1 MKTLSI
7 AILLLFATSLFGA
20 AFANDCVAMPRA
32 PGMTDQAQG
41 QAPSCC
47 EVKAACLGGSCIATR
62 HDAGCTSDH
71 GLVAAGQK
79 SQSAPDLVKAPELSI
94 VPALLLATAARN
106 IIARYPYRPRDSV
119 HITGYA
125 DVYARTGR
133 LLI

>member
-1 MKTLSI
+1 MKTLAT

-20 AFANDCVAMPRA
+20 AFASGCMAMP
-32 PGMTDQAQG
+32 PVSMTDHAQE

-47 EVKAACLGGSCIATR
+47 EVKAACMGGTCIATK

-94 VPALLLATAARN
+94 VPALFLAT
-106 IIARYPYRPRDSV
+106 IARDAVARSPYYSRDSV
-119 HITGYA
+119 PITGYA

>member
-1 MKTLSI
+1 MKTLAT

-20 AFANDCVAMPRA
+20 AFASGCMAMPPA
-32 PGMTDQAQG
+32 SMADHAQEQAL
-41 QAPSCC
+41 SCC
-47 EVKAACLGGSCIATR
+47 DVKAACMGGSCIATK

-71 GLVAAGQK
+71 GLVGQK
-79 SQSAPDLVKAPELSI
+79 SQSAPDLVKAPELSV
-94 VPALLLATAARN
+94 VPALFLAT
-106 IIARYPYRPRDSV
+106 IARDAVARSPYYLRDSV